1 MPSCDTAQNKL
12 CKSLGKEYRIQYID
26 MERCIYRDFGNN
38 FDVEISGT
46 HTTSKRRTADIYLW
60 YDKRI
65 VIKYVRNVS
74 FSDIGKEVDKLYEY
88 TCELYRT
95 GPVTDLRMYEIKHGR

>member
-95 GPVTDLRMYEIKHGR
+95 GPVTYARMYEIKHG